1 MLWNEEK
8 TKVPVLMFA
17 IFLDQTGGVWVAAV
31 AIALLAMFSVCF
43 RRTAEQ
49 AVQSKHD
56 TKHLFGVIPT
66 TLGILG
72 GGLIFTLG
80 LSFFISAITAPAHPF
95 R

>member
-31 AIALLAMFSVCF
+31 AIALLAIFSVYF
-43 RRTAEQ
+43 RRMAEWV
-49 AVQSKHD
+49 VQSKHD
-56 TKHLFGVIPT
+56 TKYLFGLIPT
-66 TLGILG
+66 ILGMLG

-80 LSFFISAITAPAHPF
+80 LSFFILAITAPAHPF